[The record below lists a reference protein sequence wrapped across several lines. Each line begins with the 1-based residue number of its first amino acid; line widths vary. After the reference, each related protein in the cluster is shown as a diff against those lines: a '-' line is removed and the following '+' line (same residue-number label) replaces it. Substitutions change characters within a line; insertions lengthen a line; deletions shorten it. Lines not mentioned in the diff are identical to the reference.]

1 MCIRKFTV
9 DNVPNENFH
18 TIIWIRCR
26 IQKDYDLLFDLDLLR
41 KVKRDVEQQR
51 VYTKSEMT
59 KRNETKR
66 RLILISL
73 VVNYLLIK
81 LKDILMNIIYKK
93 NFSWYVTRAW
103 IMFIIVVA
111 HPFAWPT
118 LLYKTSV
125 SRMRESIQPLL
136 FLFRQIVEDL
146 LYR

>member
-1 MCIRKFTV
+1 MQDTKRLRSTV
-9 DNVPNENFH
+9 RSRSTEKSEE
-18 TIIWIRCR
+18 RCR
-26 IQKDYDLLFDLDLLR
+26 AA
-41 KVKRDVEQQR
+41 R
-51 VYTKSEMT
+51 VHEIGDDET
-59 KRNETKR
+59 KRNEEKANSN
-66 RLILISL
+66 LL
-73 VVNYLLIK
+73 VNYLLIK

>member
-1 MCIRKFTV
+1 MDKMQDTKRLRSTV
-9 DNVPNENFH
+9 RSRSTEKSEE
-18 TIIWIRCR
+18 RCR
-26 IQKDYDLLFDLDLLR
+26 AA
-41 KVKRDVEQQR
+41 R
-51 VYTKSEMT
+51 VHEIGDDET
-59 KRNETKR
+59 KRNEEKAN
-66 RLILISL
+66 SNL
-73 VVNYLLIK
+73 VGGELFINKVERYINKY
-81 LKDILMNIIYKK
+81 NEK

-136 FLFRQIVEDL
+136 FLFRRIVEDL